1 MTIKQL
7 RARLDRLERLVK
19 LNETKAEERKLP
31 YEFSIDPAL
40 AKAIRDDY
48 KRLEEL
54 EKKDLIAFWKRRA
67 RNHPD
72 PPEERM
78 LHARIAERAR
88 TISCPAGYGFNEAW
102 DDRMRVSIR
111 GSEEDWPWLAHLT
124 PLKDDAAEAQSIAR
138 IEAFNQSPE
147 GRARERI
154 RSLDHIKWPS
164 AEELSERDRLLTLY
178 PEPNCHPKHPM
189 RDQIEAWGR
198 AARGQL
204 PVPESR

>member
-7 RARLDRLERLVK
+7 RALLDRLERLVK

-31 YEFSIDPAL
+31 YEFPIDPAL

-54 EKKDLIAFWKRRA
+54 EKKDLIELWKRRA

-102 DDRMRVSIR
+102 DDRMRLSAR
-111 GSEEDWPWLAHLT
+111 QNDENPWFPHLT
-124 PLKDDAAEAQSIAR
+124 PPDDDAEEAQLIAR
-138 IEAFNQSPE
+138 VEAFNQSPE
-147 GRARERI
+147 GRPRLRI
-154 RSLDHIKWPS
+154 RELDRSQWKSP
-164 AEELSERDRLLTLY
+164 AEHSELDGLLKRY
-178 PEPNCHPKHPM
+178 PEPWCHPKHPM